1 MQPLAKVPG
10 PTRRAM
16 MGDLPDQRRWPVR
29 LPDGLLHSHGAYS
42 AGIVCGHLLFVSG
55 QVGVDPRT
63 DELVGDEIGAQTRRA
78 LENLLLVAAS
88 AGSGPQD
95 AVRIGVHLVDMA
107 DFAVFDEICREY
119 FGDPYPTRV
128 TVQATLFPGFLIE
141 IDGIFALSSDD
152 SPRESSEVAFPAR

>member
-1 MQPLAKVPG
+1 MA
-10 PTRRAM
+10 
-16 MGDLPDQRRWPVR
+16 DSPDQRKWPVR

-42 AGIVCGHLLFVSG
+42 AGIVCGQLLFVSG

-63 DELVGDEIGAQTRRA
+63 DGLVADEIGAQTRRA

-88 AGSGPQD
+88 ADAGPQD
-95 AVRIGVHLVDMA
+95 AVRIGVHLADMA
-107 DFAVFDEICREY
+107 DFAVFDGIYREY

-141 IDGIFALSSDD
+141 IDGIFALSPAP
-152 SPRESSEVAFPAR
+152 SPREPSEAASTAQ